1 MMNGN
6 ISLIDKHVYLS
17 DVMAAMSSAILKQY
31 QIKHIITANIKP
43 LSEPLV
49 DSYLWID
56 SEDMPRQDLISYFPT
71 TNEFIEAA
79 VSRKEN
85 VLVHCIAGVSR
96 SATIVT
102 AYLMKKK
109 NKPAE
114 ECLEK
119 VREKRS
125 IIDPN
130 EGFRKQ
136 LKLFETMG
144 YQIDVLNKDYRLIA
158 LDQLILRLSRRYYA
172 YCALNSSAAND
183 IFQVYLNKLAK
194 TEALHQSL
202 IVFKCKKCRTKLFT
216 DINVISEESEECQS
230 IYIEPQVWM
239 RSVLQELTVSDIN
252 CPQCTKKIGRYDLN
266 GINCDTKC
274 AKHSIVKGIFKVNL
288 NHIDADKLNIGQTV
302 HISEAQ

>member
-183 IFQVYLNKLAK
+183 IFQKSRKNAN
-194 TEALHQSL
+194 
-202 IVFKCKKCRTKLFT
+202 LF
-216 DINVISEESEECQS
+216 I
-230 IYIEPQVWM
+230 
-239 RSVLQELTVSDIN
+239 
-252 CPQCTKKIGRYDLN
+252 
-266 GINCDTKC
+266 
-274 AKHSIVKGIFKVNL
+274 
-288 NHIDADKLNIGQTV
+288 
-302 HISEAQ
+302 